1 MLKRAFDIVFSS
13 AALVV
18 LSPLMAATALGVRVF
33 LGRPVIFKQA
43 RYGRNKKPFEILK
56 FRSLT
61 NARDASGA
69 YLSDAERL
77 TRFGRLLR
85 LSKLDELPQ
94 FINVLWGD
102 MSVVGPRAR
111 TDLNTD
117 KLGVRKYDVR
127 PGLTGPT
134 QIAKLP
140 ISGQEANMLNAAYVE
155 GQKKR
160 GALCRDFAIVAM
172 TPFAV
177 IRNNIQQRYDYAV
190 PRLPKRSKQPA
201 NNKM

>member
-33 LGRPVIFKQA
+33 LGRPVIFRQT
-43 RYGRNKKPFEILK
+43 RYGRHKKPFEILK

-61 NARDASGA
+61 NARDPLGV

-94 FINVLWGD
+94 FINILRGD

-111 TDLNTD
+111 IDLNTD
-117 KLGVRKYDVR
+117 MQGAKKYDVR

-140 ISGQEANMLNAAYVE
+140 ITGQEANLLNAAYVD

-172 TPFAV
+172 TPIAV
-177 IRNNIQQRYDYAV
+177 IRNNIQKRYDYAI
-190 PRLPKRSKQPA
+190 PRLPLRSKPPA